1 MNNKEIEELKSEIYN
16 LISNKRGSE
25 EEKILEKI
33 LILINYTQELKD
45 LITDIS
51 RIGGKHTL

>member
-1 MNNKEIEELKSEIYN
+1 MNKKEIEELKSEVYN

-33 LILINYTQELKD
+33 
-45 LITDIS
+45 
-51 RIGGKHTL
+51 